1 MKILMEESSKEIRLE
16 ADCDF
21 DFMSALVY
29 ALLWQIKT
37 RKKEKKI
44 DDALNFMKTI
54 DKCMELSEMD
64 KDIKNIKDAFC
75 SAKILIK
82 KAREIN
88 ENEKIC

>member
-64 KDIKNIKDAFC
+64 KDIKNIKDAFYFVRL
-75 SAKILIK
+75 LIK

>member
-21 DFMSALVY
+21 DFMSASVY
-29 ALLWQIKT
+29 ALLWQLKT

-44 DDALNFMKTI
+44 DDTLNFMKTI
-54 DKCMELSEMD
+54 DRFMESSEMD
-64 KDIKNIKDAFC
+64 KDIKNLKDAFYC
-75 SAKILIK
+75 ARILIK

-88 ENEKIC
+88 ENEKPC

>member
-1 MKILMEESSKEIRLE
+1 MKILMEESSKKIRLE

-44 DDALNFMKTI
+44 DDVLNFMKTI

-64 KDIKNIKDAFC
+64 KDIKNIKDAFYFVRL
-75 SAKILIK
+75 LIK

>member
-1 MKILMEESSKEIRLE
+1 MKILLEESSKEIRLE

-21 DFMSALVY
+21 DFISASVY

-37 RKKEKKI
+37 KKKEKRI
-44 DDALNFMKTI
+44 DDVLNFMKTI
-54 DKCMELSEMD
+54 DQFMELSETD
-64 KDIKNIKDAFC
+64 KDIKNLKDAFC